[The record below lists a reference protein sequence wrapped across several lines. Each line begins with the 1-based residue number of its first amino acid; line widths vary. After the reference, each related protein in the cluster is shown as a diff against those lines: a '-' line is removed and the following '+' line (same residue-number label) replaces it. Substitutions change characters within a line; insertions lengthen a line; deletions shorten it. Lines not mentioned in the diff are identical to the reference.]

1 MAFGGLHGKLREV
14 VEKANSTF
22 GNIKNPEGRTDH
34 IWLSE
39 FLSVH
44 FSLIKLLTPE
54 LVQLKETWTVLSVNA
69 N

>member
-34 IWLSE
+34 I
-39 FLSVH
+39 
-44 FSLIKLLTPE
+44 
-54 LVQLKETWTVLSVNA
+54 
-69 N
+69 